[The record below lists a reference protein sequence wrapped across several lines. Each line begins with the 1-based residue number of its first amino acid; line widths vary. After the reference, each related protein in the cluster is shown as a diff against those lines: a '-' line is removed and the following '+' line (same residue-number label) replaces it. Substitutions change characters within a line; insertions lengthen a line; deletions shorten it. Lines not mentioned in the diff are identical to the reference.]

1 LPQPGGTAPILAAKA
16 ATTVIPI
23 VFTVGSDPVQ
33 LGLVANLN
41 RPGGNVTGVNLFVTQ
56 MEGKRL
62 GLLRELAPTA
72 TLIGILLNPT
82 NPNAGRQLK
91 DVQEAARALGQQ
103 IHIVHA
109 SREGDFAA
117 AFATLAEMRAGAML
131 VGSDPFLNSRRDDI
145 VGLAARHAIPAIYEQ
160 REHVVAGGLM
170 SYGTSLSDG
179 YRQAGLYTGRVL
191 KGENP
196 ADLPVFQSSRFE
208 FVINLKTA
216 KALGIEVPPTLSAR
230 ADEVIE

>member
-1 LPQPGGTAPILAAKA
+1 
-16 ATTVIPI
+16 
-23 VFTVGSDPVQ
+23 
-33 LGLVANLN
+33 LN
-41 RPGGNVTGVNLFVTQ
+41 STG
-56 MEGKRL
+56 
-62 GLLRELAPTA
+62 
-72 TLIGILLNPT
+72 
-82 NPNAGRQLK
+82 
-91 DVQEAARALGQQ
+91 

-191 KGENP
+191 KGEKP

-216 KALGIEVPPTLSAR
+216 KALGIEVSPVRPR
-230 ADEVIE
+230 R